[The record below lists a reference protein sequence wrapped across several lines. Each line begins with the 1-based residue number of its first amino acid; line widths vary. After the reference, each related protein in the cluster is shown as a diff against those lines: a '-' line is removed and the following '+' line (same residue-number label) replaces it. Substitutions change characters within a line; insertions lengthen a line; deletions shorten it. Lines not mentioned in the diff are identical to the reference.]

1 MLARAAALLTAV
13 LCIASSSVNAET
25 NTIAI
30 VQPNLTEGGADAD
43 KLLLLLLLLL
53 LLRLSLRKELIKGAR
68 YARVFPLPVSA
79 ARPTERPS
87 EMAADESS

>member
-43 KLLLLLLLLL
+43 KLLLLLLLL
-53 LLRLSLRKELIKGAR
+53 RLSLRKELIKGAR

>member
-53 LLRLSLRKELIKGAR
+53 RLSLRKELIKGAR

>member
-43 KLLLLLLLLL
+43 KLLLLLLL
-53 LLRLSLRKELIKGAR
+53 RLSLRKELIKGAR